1 MKKYLFL
8 GLLLCLGRVGIIHA
22 ENTDISTID
31 NVVYIQSLTAQPGT
45 RVNLSICM
53 KNSAQI
59 RGFQFNLYLPDGVTA
74 AKNNKGRII
83 SELTTERLEDDDEHT
98 LTLAE
103 QNDGSILFLC
113 GSQYDEVF
121 KGTDGEIATLTVDI
135 AADMP
140 NGNYPIQLKA
150 IELTETNIDNYYDT
164 DLVESTLTIGE
175 VEKDYTI
182 LDETSTTV
190 PEASSDAVDILVK
203 RTIKANEWS
212 TLCLPFDMT
221 EEQVYEAFGQDV
233 QLAEFVDYEAEYDDE
248 DNVIGIQVNFDPTD
262 LSEGLYANYPYMIKI
277 SEMITEFTTNST
289 IDPDEEGIL
298 AEYDNGLTGK
308 RRKVYGSFIGTYHA
322 QTTVPENG
330 LFLSDN
336 KFWYS
341 TGNTKMKAFRAYFT
355 FVDVLTSVEESGA
368 KVNMNMVVG
377 DATGINTVDHTA
389 RNNDGKVYN
398 LQGQRVGK
406 NFKGIVIEN
415 GRKVLK

>member
-1 MKKYLFL
+1 MKKSIITLVLMTWAYFGFAQSPL
-8 GLLLCLGRVGIIHA
+8 RVADINIPKNGEA
-22 ENTDISTID
+22 ELVIKYQFENEGGYTGYS
-31 NVVYIQSLTAQPGT
+31 
-45 RVNLSICM
+45 LSI
-53 KNSAQI
+53 S
-59 RGFQFNLYLPDGVTA
+59 LPDGVSLK
-74 AKNNKGRII
+74 KNDRGKFIYTLGDCH
-83 SELTTERLEDDDEHT
+83 EDTHQLTVNYMEAEKKYGVTCLSLESDPLTGTEGILLTFPVIADET
-98 LTLAE
+98 LTGGQAYPATVQEINFAQLNG
-103 QNDGSILFLC
+103 QTVF
-113 GSQYDEVF
+113 YDDVLGF
-121 KGTDGEIATLTVDI
+121 NVNIID
-135 AADMP
+135 
-140 NGNYPIQLKA
+140 PI
-150 IELTETNIDNYYDT
+150 DT
-164 DLVESTLTIGE
+164 SV
-175 VEKDYTI
+175 V
-182 LDETSTTV
+182 LDELSESV
-190 PEASSDAVDILVK
+190 PEATDGAVDITVK

-212 TLCLPFDMT
+212 TLCLPFNMT
-221 EEQVYEAFGQDV
+221 EEQVYAAFGQDV
-233 QLAEFVDYEAEYDDE
+233 QLAEFVNYEAECDDE
-248 DNVIGIQVNFDPTD
+248 DKVIGIQVNFESTD
-262 LSEGLYANYPYMIKI
+262 LSEGFYANYPYMIKT

-289 IDPDEEGIL
+289 IDPDEEGTL

-330 LFLSDN
+330 LFLSGN